1 MHLTFSNF
9 SMRVHWT
16 TRLLT
21 ALLVVMTFAAVIHAA
36 SEIDPCLLNGTQ
48 HTGRHAEHACPACS
62 SAWISGP
69 STPSAGPAQSIA
81 FFVTAADVFLL
92 SPDHALVPSPRGPPS
107 LRNS

>member
-1 MHLTFSNF
+1 
-9 SMRVHWT
+9 MRVHWT

-48 HTGRHAEHACPACS
+48 HTGRHAEHACAACS
-62 SAWISGP
+62 SVWIDGP
-69 STPSAGPAQSIA
+69 TAPSAAPDAVIVRL
-81 FFVTAADVFLL
+81 VTAADVELL
-92 SPDHALVPSPRGPPS
+92 SPDHALVPNPRGPPS

>member
-1 MHLTFSNF
+1 MRLAFNVST
-9 SMRVHWT
+9 MRVHWT
-16 TRLLT
+16 HKLLT

-62 SAWISGP
+62 SAWINGP
-69 STPSAGPAQSIA
+69 SAPAGAPAQTIA
-81 FFVTAADVFLL
+81 FFVPPADVFLL

>member
-1 MHLTFSNF
+1 
-9 SMRVHWT
+9 MRTHWA

-21 ALLVVMTFAAVIHAA
+21 ALLVLMTFAAVIHAA

-62 SAWISGP
+62 SAWIGGP
-69 STPSAGPAQSIA
+69 TAPDVARTQSVT
-81 FFVTAADVFLL
+81 FVVLAADVSLL